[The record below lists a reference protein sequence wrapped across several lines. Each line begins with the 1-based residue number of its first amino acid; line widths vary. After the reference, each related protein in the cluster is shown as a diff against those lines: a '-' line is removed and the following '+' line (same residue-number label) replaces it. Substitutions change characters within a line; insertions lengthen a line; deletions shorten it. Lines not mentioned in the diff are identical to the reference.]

1 MRYDFIEE
9 NRNLIKLSNVKQ
21 MKTFL
26 PYDDIFECKLVYDMN
41 GEILLCTLDGIHI
54 LYSDRNK

>member
-26 PYDDIFECKLVYDMN
+26 NYDDIFEC
-41 GEILLCTLDGIHI
+41 
-54 LYSDRNK
+54 